1 MADALGNTTS
11 EPTVRPEA
19 GGDPVLR
26 VTDRAFRRVE
36 TLLAREGLV
45 VGGLRLGLKG
55 GGCTGYQ
62 YVLKLEAGEPRTGD
76 AVLASGG
83 ARIYVDPKS
92 AQLLAG
98 TVLDFTDGLN
108 GQGFTFENPN
118 AKRTC
123 GCGHSFSA

>member
-1 MADALGNTTS
+1 MSDVSRSTLAEQSTQPGPGDA
-11 EPTVRPEA
+11 
-19 GGDPVLR
+19 PVLS
-26 VTDRAFRRVE
+26 VTQRAFRRVE
-36 TLLAREGLV
+36 ALLAREGIS
-45 VGGLRLGLKG
+45 VGALRLGRKG

-62 YVLKLEAGEPRTGD
+62 YVLKLEAGEPRSGD
-76 AVLASGG
+76 SVLESGN

-92 AQLLAG
+92 ALLLAG